1 VRINAAEARRRL
13 GGARVAVLAT
23 VAATGR
29 PHVVPVTFA
38 LAGDLVYT
46 AVDAKPKTTRDLRRL
61 DNIRSDPRVSVLA
74 DYYDEDWA
82 ELWWVRADGEATIVD
97 DRPEMTEPVRLLAR
111 RYPQYRRDPPAGPV
125 IAVRVTRWT
134 GWSAT

>member
-1 VRINAAEARRRL
+1 MRIDAGDARRRL

-61 DNIRSDPRVSVLA
+61 DNIRADPRVSVLA

-97 DRPEMTEPVRLLAR
+97 DRAEMTEPVRLLAR
-111 RYPQYRRDPPAGPV
+111 RYPQYRRDPPAGPI

>member
-1 VRINAAEARRRL
+1 MRINAAEARRRL